1 MMNGL
6 WDINFPPEAPRFPGR
21 KEAVFAFSRARG
33 CGRRGEAMGAA
44 EPGVKDS
51 VVLITGGSRGI
62 GAAIARR
69 FAREGAR
76 LVLNHRE
83 GGGRSAQMADALCR
97 EAEAAGS
104 RALAIPADIS
114 KKDAV
119 KTMFARVEEEFG
131 RLDAL
136 VLNAARAPFKPW
148 EKLLERDLKLLVETN
163 FLGNVFCMQSAL
175 PLLSRRGG
183 AVVFISSL
191 GGRFYHPEYSLGPMK
206 AAMEAAVRHW
216 AESFDARGI
225 SVNAVCAGL
234 VKTDSF
240 KTLRMIQPE
249 LAELPERC
257 FVAPEEVAEAVF
269 FLAGAGAGA
278 IRGQTLVVDRGLSN
292 QLNRLRE

>member
-1 MMNGL
+1 MNA
-6 WDINFPPEAPRFPGR
+6 PESAG
-21 KEAVFAFSRARG
+21 
-33 CGRRGEAMGAA
+33 M
-44 EPGVKDS
+44 KDK
-51 VVLITGGSRGI
+51 VVLVTGGARGI

-69 FAREGAR
+69 FAREGAH
-76 LVLNHRE
+76 LVLNHRD
-83 GGGRSAQMADALCR
+83 GKGRSARMAGELCR

-104 RALAIPADIS
+104 RAVAIPADIS

-119 KTMFARVEEEFG
+119 KAMFAQVEEEFG

-136 VLNAARAPFKPW
+136 ILNAARAPFKPW

-163 FLGNVFCMQSAL
+163 FLGNVFCLQGAL
-175 PLLSRRGG
+175 PLLSRQGG

-191 GGRFYHPEYSLGPMK
+191 GSRFYHPEYPLGPMK

-216 AESFDARGI
+216 AESFEERGV

-249 LAELPERC
+249 LAELPERY
-257 FVAPEEVAEAVF
+257 FVTPGEVAESVY
-269 FLAGAGAGA
+269 FLADAGAA
-278 IRGQTLVVDRGLSN
+278 SIRGQTLVVDRGLSN
-292 QLNRLRE
+292 RLNRPPG

>member
-1 MMNGL
+1 M
-6 WDINFPPEAPRFPGR
+6 D
-21 KEAVFAFSRARG
+21 
-33 CGRRGEAMGAA
+33 AA
-44 EPGVKDS
+44 EPGMKDR
-51 VVLITGGSRGI
+51 VVLVTGGSRGI

-83 GGGRSAQMADALCR
+83 GRGRSARMADALCR
-97 EAEAAGS
+97 EVEAAGG
-104 RALAIPADIS
+104 RALAVAADIS

-119 KTMFARVEEEFG
+119 REMFARVEEEFG
-131 RLDAL
+131 RLDVL
-136 VLNAARAPFKPW
+136 ILNAARAPFKPW
-148 EKLLERDLKLLVETN
+148 EKLLERDLRLLVETN

-183 AVVFISSL
+183 AVVFLSSL
-191 GGRFYHPEYSLGPMK
+191 GGRFHHPEYPLGPMK

-216 AESFDARGI
+216 AESFDERGV

-249 LAELPERC
+249 LEELPERF
-257 FVAPEEVAEAVF
+257 FVAPEEVAESVC
-269 FLAGAGAGA
+269 FLAGAGAA
-278 IRGQTLVVDRGLSN
+278 SIRGQTLVVDRGLGN
-292 QLNRLRE
+292 RLNRPRG